1 MGKKSLFPVL
11 VGVVYVN
18 VDVSFW
24 LFCFLFFF
32 SVFFLLCRFLLF
44 FARNLQLSQHTL
56 RILSNDHVIHD
67 LIFFLFSSVDN
78 PWGIVRYGCY
88 MGFTDLHH
96 KVCYR
101 YVNCNI

>member
-24 LFCFLFFF
+24 LFRFLFYFF
-32 SVFFLLCRFLLF
+32 SVFSSLSLLLF
-44 FARNLQLSQHTL
+44 FAKNLQLSQHTL
-56 RILSNDHVIHD
+56 RTFSNDHVIHD